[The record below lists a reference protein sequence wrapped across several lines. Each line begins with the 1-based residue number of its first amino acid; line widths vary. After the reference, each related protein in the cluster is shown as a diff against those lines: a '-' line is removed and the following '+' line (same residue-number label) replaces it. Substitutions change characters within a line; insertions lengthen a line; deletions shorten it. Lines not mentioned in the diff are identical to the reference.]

1 MRPDRRSRGFTLI
14 ELLIVVAII
23 GILAAIA
30 IPNLLNA
37 MHRAKQKR
45 SMADMRTIAS
55 GWEARAIDMHSYSPA
70 GVQISWP
77 DPTSDVGLLA
87 ASLTPTYISKIP
99 HYDGWSNSF
108 RVGTTSRGDSY
119 ALASYGADRTKS
131 ITETTA
137 AGAIT
142 TSNFDCDIIFS
153 EGAFVVYPEGVQT
166 Q

>member
-55 GWEARAIDMHSYSPA
+55 GWEARAIDMHSYSPS
-70 GVQISWP
+70 GVLLSWP
-77 DPTSDVGLLA
+77 DPTSDVITID

-108 RVGTTSRGDSY
+108 RIGTTSSGDSY
-119 ALASYGADRTKS
+119 SISSLGADRTKS
-131 ITETTA
+131 ITVTTSSGAMTTA
-137 AGAIT
+137 
-142 TSNFDCDIIFS
+142 NFDCDIIFS
-153 EGAFVVYPEGVQT
+153 EGSFVVYPEGVQT